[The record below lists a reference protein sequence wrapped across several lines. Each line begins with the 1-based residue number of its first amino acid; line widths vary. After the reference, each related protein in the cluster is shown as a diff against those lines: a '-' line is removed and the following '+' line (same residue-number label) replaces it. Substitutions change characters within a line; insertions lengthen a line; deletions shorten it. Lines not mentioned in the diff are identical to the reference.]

1 MKRFL
6 TLLTLCLVVFTA
18 CNAKSEKQRFT
29 DATVEATCMV
39 FESGDVNNPDLEA
52 KAKAIYKDHGFD
64 VEDEAA
70 MEAIAA
76 KYQNDTDVQTAVQNA
91 LKECAGDLFGTDSTA
106 TDEAATDETT
116 TEEAA
121 TDEAATEETTP
132 VEEPAMTEEDKA
144 ATKEETAEVK

>member
-52 KAKAIYKDHGFD
+52 KAKAIYEDNGFD

-91 LKECAGDLFGTDSTA
+91 LKECAGDLFGTDSSATDA
-106 TDEAATDETT
+106 TDEVP
-116 TEEAA
+116 A

-144 ATKEETAEVK
+144 ATEEETAEVK